1 MAVVLGVRGGL
12 SVDHLVSAGIG
23 ARFDQLGGPGLYASL
38 GGRMVEGVE
47 VRLATNLP
55 REDLRFAEAFERLG
69 IDTAASATTPVVPK
83 VWILNAPEGRR
94 IVETAPP
101 RVSAGVEIEQR
112 EAAPVPPGRDREEAA
127 LPAEPAFYAGLD
139 ALLESS
145 PLARPP
151 ANPGTVVG
159 IDPHQLPLAREGL
172 AHLRRV
178 SPPGAVLLPSR
189 VQLGLLGRGPG
200 IDPRLTA
207 RRLADEL
214 GTWVFARLDSDGLFV
229 TGPDGSWSVRDSAVR
244 VTETTGAGD
253 SSAAAI
259 LASLALGADAVTAA
273 GFGVSAARLA
283 LSDWGHLGLARVTPL
298 SAPLDGII
306 STPER
311 TV

>member
-12 SVDHLVSAGIG
+12 SVDHLVTAGAG
-23 ARFDQLGGPGLYASL
+23 ARFGQLGGPGLYGAL
-38 GGRMVEGVE
+38 GGRMVEGVR

-55 REDLRFAEAFERLG
+55 REDLRFVEVFERLG
-69 IDTAASATTPVVPK
+69 IDTAASTTTPTVPR

-94 IVETAPP
+94 IVETAP
-101 RVSAGVEIEQR
+101 RASAGAEIEQR
-112 EAAPVPPGRDREEAA
+112 EAAPMPPSRDLEEAD

-189 VQLGLLGRGPG
+189 VQLGLLGRVPG
-200 IDPRLTA
+200 VDPRCTA

-229 TGPDGSWSVRDSAVR
+229 TGPDGSWSVRDPAVR

-259 LASLALGADAVTAA
+259 LGALALGADPVTAA

-283 LSDWGHLGLARVTPL
+283 LSDWGHLGLARAAPL